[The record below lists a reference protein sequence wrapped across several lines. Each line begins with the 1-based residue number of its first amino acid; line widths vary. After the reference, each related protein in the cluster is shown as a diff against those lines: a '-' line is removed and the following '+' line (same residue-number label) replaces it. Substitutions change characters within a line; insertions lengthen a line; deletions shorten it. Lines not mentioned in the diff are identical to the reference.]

1 MGSTLKEKLE
11 ALPAERR
18 ERIEQAAE
26 RLIEDYQTLKGLRLA
41 KQQTQAEMAK
51 KLHIRQASVA
61 KLEQRSD
68 IMLSTL
74 RNYVE
79 AMGGKLQLVVEFP
92 DARPVFLNTLGETE
106 EPKPSGKTGV

>member
-26 RLIEDYQTLKGLRLA
+26 RLLEDYQTLKSLRVA

-61 KLEQRSD
+61 KL
-68 IMLSTL
+68 
-74 RNYVE
+74 
-79 AMGGKLQLVVEFP
+79 
-92 DARPVFLNTLGETE
+92 
-106 EPKPSGKTGV
+106 